1 MILEIKGL
9 ENLINKLDDIE
20 KAEYIQRALTKSC
33 LMVEAQAKVNCPV
46 DDGQLRQSIG
56 SEVKDNIGA
65 IGTNV
70 EYAPYVHQGTG
81 IYAVNG
87 DGRKTRW
94 KYQDAKG
101 EWHSTIGQQPNP
113 FLERALDANV
123 EEIIDT
129 FKEEIK
135 REVEK

>member
-9 ENLINKLDDIE
+9 DKLLGKLDTIQKE
-20 KAEYIQRALTKSC
+20 QCIQRALTKSC
-33 LMVEAQAKVNCPV
+33 LIVEAQAKVNCPV

-56 SEVKDNIGA
+56 SEVKGNIGA

-113 FLERALDANV
+113 FLERALDANR

-135 REVEK
+135 KEVEK

>member
-1 MILEIKGL
+1 
-9 ENLINKLDDIE
+9 
-20 KAEYIQRALTKSC
+20 
-33 LMVEAQAKVNCPV
+33 MVEAQAKVNCPV

-56 SEVKDNIGA
+56 SEVKGNIGA

-101 EWHSTIGQQPNP
+101 E
-113 FLERALDANV
+113 
-123 EEIIDT
+123 
-129 FKEEIK
+129 
-135 REVEK
+135 

>member
-1 MILEIKGL
+1 MILKIEGL

-46 DDGQLRQSIG
+46 DDGQLRQSIS
-56 SEVKDNIGA
+56 SEIEGNIGV

-113 FLERALDANV
+113 FLERALDANR

-135 REVEK
+135 REVER

>member
-1 MILEIKGL
+1 MILKIEGL

-56 SEVKDNIGA
+56 SEVKGNIGV

-113 FLERALDANV
+113 FLERALDANR

-135 REVEK
+135 REVER

>member
-1 MILEIKGL
+1 MILEIEGL

-56 SEVKDNIGA
+56 SEIEGNIGV

-101 EWHSTIGQQPNP
+101 EWHSTIGQPPNP
-113 FLERALDANV
+113 FLEKALDANR

-135 REVEK
+135 REVER